1 MLLVICGW
9 GVHTE
14 HKAVYHRLIST
25 NGLFTQSIY
34 CLALKV
40 TGQEM
45 ELCHFSM
52 KSREKPDYFEWLFS
66 LFNTF
71 EVWVLFDFLLWENFC
86 SLLQSC
92 LLSCLHQGCDPE
104 QTRGAFYVLEHL
116 RFVLHVVS
124 ACRHQGVL
132 GLESDFAPRQS
143 RRRCKSLVGMLG
155 GWWPP
160 ICPPNLAAFVL
171 MLVTCRG
178 TLPEG
183 GTPDPLTYVLG
194 CVEPPQYHPKGA
206 GIACCV
212 GADTSGLAGSW
223 EKFSC
228 RRVEQSL
235 PRLIPYAGN
244 PRGAHLCVFPKLGF
258 ELCMGPSFPLA
269 CMLSGRALAGAWWHH
284 PSNAWAEWRQRHSQ
298 MLSVTSLRD
307 EAQLFLEGRVSH
319 CRGKSSSAPCPH
331 CQWTSLILFLIQ
343 CYRGKW

>member
-1 MLLVICGW
+1 MDYSHRAPIALHLRWLDKRWNCATFLWNPGKSLTILNGCSLFLIPLRFESCLTLFCG
-9 GVHTE
+9 
-14 HKAVYHRLIST
+14 KISAVYCKVACFHAYIKDVTLNRQ
-25 NGLFTQSIY
+25 GEHFMFWSIW
-34 CLALKV
+34 
-40 TGQEM
+40 G
-45 ELCHFSM
+45 
-52 KSREKPDYFEWLFS
+52 
-66 LFNTF
+66 
-71 EVWVLFDFLLWENFC
+71 
-86 SLLQSC
+86 
-92 LLSCLHQGCDPE
+92 LLSMSFLHAGIRVSLGWRVTLHPDRTGTDARAWWGCW
-104 QTRGAFYVLEHL
+104 
-116 RFVLHVVS
+116 
-124 ACRHQGVL
+124 
-132 GLESDFAPRQS
+132 
-143 RRRCKSLVGMLG
+143 G

-183 GTPDPLTYVLG
+183 GTPDPLTYVPG
-194 CVEPPQYHPKGA
+194 CVEPHQYHPKGA
-206 GIACCV
+206 SIARCV

-235 PRLIPYAGN
+235 LRLIPYAGN

-258 ELCMGPSFPLA
+258 ELCMGPSFLLA
-269 CMLSGRALAGAWWHH
+269 CMLSRRALAGAWWHH

-319 CRGKSSSAPCPH
+319 CKGKSSSAPCPH
-331 CQWTSLILFLIQ
+331 CPWTSLILFLVQ